1 MYTRYFRMKDPKCS
15 PEKIEWV
22 EMTGKEFYRF
32 VNSPEGQGRHF
43 IDMGDVVL
51 EGTQAQART
60 YRAEKDHS
68 DYLKEQEENLIIL
81 SLYTLE
87 DDIGCNGEEVIL
99 DELMD
104 VESEAIININTNAL
118 RKALAWLDPESYL
131 LIYDLYLADNRK
143 TERSLADEFGLSQ
156 NAIHKR
162 KKKILNRLKILVVKI
177 QKSSQ

>member
-1 MYTRYFRMKDPKCS
+1 M
-15 PEKIEWV
+15 
-22 EMTGKEFYRF
+22 
-32 VNSPEGQGRHF
+32 
-43 IDMGDVVL
+43 DMGDVVL
-51 EGTQAQART
+51 ESTQAQART

-87 DDIGCNGEEVIL
+87 DGIGCNGEEVIL
-99 DELMD
+99 DEMTD
-104 VESEAIININTNAL
+104 VESEAIINININAL

-131 LIYDLYLADNRK
+131 LIHDLYLADNRK